1 MKQEFIE
8 AGMIAGPHGIA
19 GEVKIVPWCDS
30 PEFLM
35 GFTTLYLEDKPV
47 KVLSAREHKG
57 NVLAV
62 LEGVTDRN
70 QATLLKGK
78 TVSIRRDDASLP
90 PKRHF
95 LADVVGLEVREAET
109 GKVLG
114 KVSEVLVLPTQSV
127 YVVKGEREILIPA
140 VDAFI
145 METNVEGGYLTVRLI
160 EGM

>member
-1 MKQEFIE
+1 LKQKFIE
-8 AGMIAGPHGIA
+8 AGKIIGSHGIA

-30 PEFLM
+30 PEFLL
-35 GFTTLYLEDKPV
+35 GFSTLYLEGKPV
-47 KVLSAREHKG
+47 KVISTRVHKG

-62 LEGVTDRN
+62 LEGVSDRN
-70 QATLLKGK
+70 QADLLKGR
-78 TVSIRRDDASLP
+78 TVSISREDSPLP
-90 PKRHF
+90 SKRHF

-114 KVSEVLVLPTQSV
+114 TVSEILTLPAQSV

-145 METNVEGGYLTVRLI
+145 METNVEGGYLIVRLI